1 MPHLHSLALAM
12 AGSALLGLVALP
24 ASAGDGFSE
33 QIREARQEGSIW
45 TAFAFNHHLGP
56 FSLNVDVEHGLA
68 TLTGTVANEVNR
80 ELAEQVAL
88 GVEGIDAVDNL
99 IRVDPGVRPRLLS
112 IAAADSH
119 LDDATVTAKVK
130 SKLLWNTTTEGL
142 DIGVETREGLV
153 TLSGRSASAEA
164 REMAGKLAASTEGVE
179 RVDNAIHLS
188 ADPGTAQ
195 RDGEQRAEAGS
206 LLGDAWITGK
216 VKTRFLSSDNL
227 AALDISV
234 ETDDGVVRLA
244 GNVATAAE
252 KALAVE
258 TARNVRGVLDVHAAS
273 LKVAG

>member
-1 MPHLHSLALAM
+1 MQQLHSLVLAM
-12 AGSALLGLVALP
+12 AGSALMGLAAAPAVAAQGLT
-24 ASAGDGFSE
+24 E
-33 QIREARQEGSIW
+33 QVREARQEGTIW
-45 TAFAFNHHLGP
+45 TAFAFNRHLGP

-68 TLTGTVANEVNR
+68 TLTGTVANDISR

-88 GVEGIDAVDNL
+88 GVDGIEAVDNL
-99 IRVDPGVRPRLLS
+99 IRVDPGVRPRLMS
-112 IAAADSH
+112 IAAADSR

-164 REMAGKLAASTEGVE
+164 RELAGKLATSTEGVE
-179 RVDNAIHLS
+179 RVDNAIQVIS
-188 ADPGTAQ
+188 EAGTAQ
-195 RDGEQRAEAGS
+195 GARDQLADAGD

-234 ETDDGVVRLA
+234 ETDGGVVRLV